1 MPTTNPKAP
10 FLPPMQLI
18 IVSGLSGS
26 GKSIALETLEDC
38 GYYCIDNLPVA
49 LMESFI
55 RQAVIAGQPAFQ
67 KAAIGIDARNQ
78 TGSLEKFPST
88 LELAQRFG
96 IECQILFLQA
106 EPEALLKRFSETR
119 RKHPL
124 TDAAHPLS
132 EAIDLERKLLE
143 PFASRADLLIDT
155 TYTNVHQLRELVR
168 ARVGATPDHL
178 MSLYFLSFGYKN
190 GIPLDADF
198 VFDAR
203 CLPNPHWEP
212 ALRPLTGR
220 DPGVIDF
227 LKANPEVQSY
237 LDDVAGFLEIWV
249 PKFAAENRS
258 YLTVAIGCTGGQH
271 RSVYLVEA
279 LAARFRAGAF
289 DLLVRHRD
297 SR

>member
-1 MPTTNPKAP
+1 MN
-10 FLPPMQLI
+10 LI

-49 LMESFI
+49 LIESFI
-55 RQAVIAGQPAFQ
+55 RQAVIDGQPAFQ
-67 KAAIGIDARNQ
+67 KAALGIDARNQ
-78 TGSLEKFPST
+78 TNSLEQFPSA
-88 LELAQRFG
+88 LELADRFG
-96 IECQILFLQA
+96 IRCQILFLQA
-106 EPEALLKRFSETR
+106 ESDTLLKRFSETR

-124 TDAAHPLS
+124 SDAVRPLS
-132 EAIDLERKLLE
+132 EAIELERKLLE
-143 PFASRADLLIDT
+143 PVASRAHLLIDT

-168 ARVGATPDHL
+168 SRIGAKQDHQ

-212 ALRPLTGR
+212 SLRPKTGR
-220 DPGVIDF
+220 DRKVIEF
-227 LKANPEVQSY
+227 LERIPEVQSY
-237 LDDVAGFLEIWV
+237 LDDVTAYLQRWIPRFV
-249 PKFAAENRS
+249 AESRS
-258 YLTVAIGCTGGQH
+258 YLTIAVGCTGGQH
-271 RSVYLVEA
+271 RSVYLAEA
-279 LAARFRAGAF
+279 LADRFHSDCY

-297 SR
+297 LR